1 VLSALNHVI
10 GVAASQNI
18 AVANLSLGGEAVTGA
33 CDNDIRRP
41 AIDMLRSMGVLTTI
55 AAGNDGQLNKVSIP
69 GCITN
74 AVTVSSTIIAVPD
87 AAANQSPSVDLL
99 APGVLVRSAAVN
111 NGYRTRSGTS
121 IAVPHV
127 AGAIAILKAAK
138 PTATAADIENA
149 LKTGGIASSL
159 STWTWTT
166 PRIDIDAAL
175 DKLGVGGVSGVVVP
189 GVFGSRNSNAQSNLR
204 FFNPEQ
210 TAGAVTVQIYDDV
223 TGAKVGTW
231 TKTIPG
237 YGALQFSMQTIEAES
252 APAIAPV
259 ASDTQYYSLFVDA
272 PFNGYVQHVLW
283 NPVAQ
288 SLTNISGCGNGLA
301 DTGREIG
308 NIHTSLIQRYTSYLL
323 IHNTGETAALP
334 TFAVRDA
341 RNGATL
347 GNFVTTGEI
356 RPHTSAVVKVSDILE
371 TFGRT
376 PEPGQYH
383 VNMSLLAGFEGFAQH
398 LVDNEAADLI
408 TNMTAK
414 CDL

>member
-1 VLSALNHVI
+1 
-10 GVAASQNI
+10 
-18 AVANLSLGGEAVTGA
+18 
-33 CDNDIRRP
+33 
-41 AIDMLRSMGVLTTI
+41 
-55 AAGNDGQLNKVSIP
+55 
-69 GCITN
+69 
-74 AVTVSSTIIAVPD
+74 
-87 AAANQSPSVDLL
+87 
-99 APGVLVRSAAVN
+99 VRSASTN
-111 NGYRTRSGTS
+111 NGYQTRSGTS

-127 AGAIAILKAAK
+127 SGAIAILKAAK
-138 PTATAADIENA
+138 PTASAADIENA
-149 LKTGGIASSL
+149 LKTGGVASSL
-159 STWTWTT
+159 SNWTWTT
-166 PRIDIDAAL
+166 PRIDINAAL
-175 DKLGVGGVSGVVVP
+175 DRLGLGGVSGVVVP
-189 GVFGSRNSNAQSNLR
+189 GVFGSRNSSAQSNLR

-210 TAGAVTVQIYDDV
+210 SAGTVTVQIYDDV

-237 YGALQFSMQTIEAES
+237 YGSLQFAMQTIEAES

-288 SLTNISGCGNGLA
+288 SLTNISGCSNGLA

-308 NIHTSLIQRYTSYLL
+308 NIHTSLIQRYTSYLV
-323 IHNTGETAALP
+323 IHNTGEAAARP

-341 RNGATL
+341 RNGVSV
-347 GNFVTTGEI
+347 GNFSTSGDI
-356 RPHTSAVVKVSDILE
+356 RPHTSAVVSVSNILE
-371 TFGRT
+371 TFGRP

-383 VNMSLLAGFEGFAQH
+383 LNMSLLGGFEGFAQH
-398 LVDNEAADLI
+398 LIDNEGADLI